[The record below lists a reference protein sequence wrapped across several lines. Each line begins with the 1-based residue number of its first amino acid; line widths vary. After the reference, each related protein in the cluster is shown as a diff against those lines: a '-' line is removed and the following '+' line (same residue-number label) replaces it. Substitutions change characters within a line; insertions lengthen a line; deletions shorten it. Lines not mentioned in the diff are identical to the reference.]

1 MTLEEPASS
10 PLSFSPSREP
20 PTVNRRN
27 PRAEAL
33 QLFWLKDASLSH
45 KKGPDDETL
54 LLSRVFE
61 TVL

>member
-45 KKGPDDETL
+45 KKGSDDETL
-54 LLSRVFE
+54 V
-61 TVL
+61 